1 MELILKNGTIIY
13 PEVTYSKRK
22 SIGIR
27 IDRQG
32 IVKVRAPFF
41 TSKKWIEQVLT
52 EKEEWIEATLL
63 QIEAEKKYH
72 IPEFHE
78 NEIKK
83 YRKEAGKIL
92 SAKAE
97 YFGRNM
103 KVSYERIF
111 IKDQKS
117 CWGSCSAR
125 KNLNFN
131 WRLVLMP
138 EEILDYVMVHE
149 LAHLKQLNHSPEF
162 WRIVEEVLP
171 DYKVRRKWLKENG
184 KYFIRQS

>member
-1 MELILKNGTIIY
+1 MELKLKNGIIIY
-13 PEVTYSKRK
+13 PEITYSKRK

-27 IDRQG
+27 IDSQG
-32 IVKVRAPFF
+32 CVKVRAPFF
-41 TSKKWIEQVLT
+41 TSKKWIEKVLA
-52 EKEEWIEATLL
+52 ERVKWIEETLV
-63 QIEAEKKYH
+63 QIETEKKYH
-72 IPEFHE
+72 VPEFHE
-78 NEIKK
+78 DEIKK
-83 YRKEAGKIL
+83 YRKEARLIL

-97 YFGRNM
+97 CFGRQM
-103 KVSYERIF
+103 KVSYGRIA

-131 WRLVLMP
+131 WRLILMP
-138 EEILDYVMVHE
+138 EEILDYVVVHE

-162 WRIVEEVLP
+162 WRTVEEVLP
-171 DYKVRRKWLKENG
+171 DYKARRKWLKANG